1 MQLLY
6 HIITKIRHY
15 KIKNSLQK
23 KGALLR
29 ASLSSAPISITS
41 LA

>member
-6 HIITKIRHY
+6 HIIAKIRHY

-29 ASLSSAPISITS
+29 VLLIDTNRASLA
-41 LA
+41 

>member
-23 KGALLR
+23 KGALNRALLNR
-29 ASLSSAPISITS
+29 ASLA
-41 LA
+41 